1 MKYDFLQILGAVLL
15 CFSAQGLIRLLIDHD
30 YAGLLGWLPGGFALL
45 LSAYVVA
52 VAAGLL
58 LTGWSHTRAKA
69 LGRRD

>member
-30 YAGLLGWLPGGFALL
+30 YTGLLGWIPGGFGLL
-45 LSAYVVA
+45 LIAYVVA
-52 VAAGLL
+52 VTAGLL

>member
-1 MKYDFLQILGAVLL
+1 MKYDILQILGAVLL

-30 YAGLLGWLPGGFALL
+30 YTGLLGWLPGSFAALL
-45 LSAYVVA
+45 TAYVVTVA
-52 VAAGLL
+52 VGVL